1 MRPGDVDGILAVQA
15 LAYPG
20 FLLESAGF
28 FLNRLALAPRHCWIA
43 DGAESGTLGYL
54 ISYPWDSGL
63 PPVLDVELDALPDGA
78 DHWFLHDCAVSP
90 AARLG
95 RGPGAVATGGR
106 PPRRPVA
113 RQPVSLQGAVSY
125 WRRHGYAPVDA
136 DAAGLAEKL
145 AGYGPNASYM
155 ARAFRSESGA
165 PPLPGRR
172 AACPRRAASGH
183 DMAALPTIKIG
194 RSFAIRRRRFRQP
207 EFAAP

>member
-43 DGAESGTLGYL
+43 DGAESGTLGYA

-90 AARLG
+90 AAQGLG
-95 RGPGAVATGGR
+95 VGQALL
-106 PPRRPVA
+106 
-113 RQPVSLQGAVSY
+113 RQAAGQAASQGLLRASLVSLQGAVSY

-136 DAAGLAEKL
+136 DAAGLAESWPDTDQTPVTWH
-145 AGYGPNASYM
+145 APS
-155 ARAFRSESGA
+155 RSESGA

-172 AACPRRAASGH
+172 AACPRPPAATTWPPY
-183 DMAALPTIKIG
+183 LLL
-194 RSFAIRRRRFRQP
+194 R
-207 EFAAP
+207 